1 MISRLIIFL
10 IVSFS
15 GVVTAAAQQIPAQ
28 KSTAH
33 IMAGIFAPTA
43 LDKQH
48 KAGFLPI
55 NVGDSAYAGKT
66 GPTFIFS
73 RDLPA
78 GKLPGSYYTDCFGF
92 FCKKEL
98 QVEKATRIPLRF
110 RLGSLEYCNRL
121 EGK

>member
-1 MISRLIIFL
+1 MMFRLSIFL
-10 IVSFS
+10 VFCLS
-15 GVVTAAAQQIPAQ
+15 GAVKAIAQQQASVQ

-33 IMAGIFAPTA
+33 IMANVLAPA
-43 LDKQH
+43 VQPQQRRARVADLN
-48 KAGFLPI
+48 A
-55 NVGDSAYAGKT
+55 DSAYKA

-78 GKLPGSYYTDCFGF
+78 GNLPGNYYTGCLGF

-98 QVEKATRIPLRF
+98 QVEKVTGIPLRF